1 MPIEFISSFV
11 FKENNFGIG
20 YKGDL
25 LCRVPE
31 DLANFKT
38 MTMGHFVI
46 MGRKT
51 WDSLSVKPLPGRT
64 NIVLSKT
71 KTFTVE
77 EDTFFMTFG
86 QLKHLID
93 PAERYFVIGGQQIF
107 KLFMDD
113 ADFYPKRLFLTHIKT
128 KVTDVDTWL
137 GSSFLDNYKL
147 TGFSQELTSKTGVKY
162 QYLYYNF
169 SQERSQEYSYLGLMK
184 QILNSGN
191 HREDRTGTGTISLF
205 GTSLRFDISE
215 SIPLL
220 TTKRV
225 PFGVV
230 IKELLWFLRG
240 DTDAKIL
247 QNQGVKIWD
256 GNTSREF
263 LDKRGL
269 NHYPEG
275 VLGAGYGWQIRHQG
289 ASYDQKFADT
299 SKFDSSEIGGVDQL
313 EYIVNLLKTDPFSR
327 RIMMSYWNPSD
338 FDKTALLPCHFSCQ
352 FYVELNKNGQK
363 ELSCQFTMRS
373 TDGLLGLPVNLVS
386 YSVLTYILAKK
397 CDMIPKEII
406 FIGGDTHIYKNHVL
420 QVTEQLTRK
429 VRSFPCLSL
438 DDSIKHKDWYDINP
452 EDFDIFG
459 YFSHPSI
466 KAPMAI

>member
-1 MPIEFISSFV
+1 MPIEFISSFI

-25 LCRVPE
+25 LCRIPE
-31 DLANFKT
+31 DLVNFKNLT
-38 MTMGHFVI
+38 TGHTVI

-51 WDSLSVKPLPGRT
+51 WDSLSIKPLPNRT
-64 NIVLSKT
+64 NIILSRQQVNH
-71 KTFTVE
+71 VE
-77 EDTFFMTFG
+77 DNTFFMTFN
-86 QLKHLID
+86 QLKQMID
-93 PAERYFVIGGQQIF
+93 VRERYFVIGGQEIF

-113 ADFYPKRLFLTHIKT
+113 EDLCPNRLFLTHIKT
-128 KVTDVDTWL
+128 KVIDVDTWL
-137 GSSFLDNYKL
+137 GSSFLDKYKL
-147 TGFSQELTSKTGVKY
+147 SGFSEELVSKTGVKY
-162 QYLYYNF
+162 QYLYYKF
-169 SQERSQEYSYLGLMK
+169 CLEKSQEYSYLGLMK
-184 QILNSGN
+184 EILNSGN
-191 HREDRTGTGTISLF
+191 HRDDRTGTGTISLF
-205 GTSLRFDISE
+205 GASLRFDISE

-225 PFGVV
+225 PFGVI
-230 IKELLWFLRG
+230 IKELLWFVRG
-240 DTDAKIL
+240 DTNAKIL
-247 QNQGVKIWD
+247 QKQGVKIWD

-263 LDKRGL
+263 LDSRNLK
-269 NHYPEG
+269 HYEEG

-289 ASYDQKFADT
+289 AKYDQKFADT
-299 SKFDSSEIGGVDQL
+299 SNVDRSGIGGIDQL

-352 FYVELNKNGQK
+352 FYVELNKNGEK

-373 TDGLLGLPVNLVS
+373 SDAFLGLPLNLVS

-420 QVTEQLTRK
+420 QVTEQLSRK
-429 VRSFPCLSL
+429 PRLFPSLSL
-438 DDSIKHKDWYDINP
+438 NDSIKHKDWHDIKP
-452 EDFDIFG
+452 EDFNLIG
-459 YFSHPSI
+459 YFPNHSI